1 MEATKP
7 IEVIKPGNEN
17 MQKINFIEQLIISCN
32 NKEYKIHFGM
42 NESSNKKE
50 IIIKVALNNANDL
63 FFFQNKFDINEFQ
76 NFSKI
81 FCMYENSK
89 EIISFLKSLKYEI
102 IDKKDSLIL
111 KFNVF
116 LPNGDCKSIELNLKK
131 KLLDQNIII
140 EYLLKEN
147 KVLKDEIS
155 ILKNNISN
163 NYNENISLREENKK
177 LWDEINKI
185 KEQIK
190 KINVDLPIE
199 ITFDS
204 KIINSLGEI
213 DFILDYIKQND
224 KEFSFEK
231 IVLLFRGSRDGDD
244 TQICHKLCD
253 RKKNVLIIIKTDTGY
268 IFGGYSKIG
277 FEANNY
283 QDEYKIDNNCFLFSK
298 NLKKIYPVIQN
309 KKVICNVNSSA
320 GLCFYGSLT
329 FRNKFMN
336 NYVSNICGGDFYN
349 YFSGL
354 QPDSKKINGGKVNYK
369 CQELKFFNYY
379 KNIKLKQNF
388 ENNRGFLLIRIS
400 KKVLGSN

>member
-32 NKEYKIHFGM
+32 NKEYKIHFGT

-50 IIIKVALNNANDL
+50 IIIKVTLNNANDL
-63 FFFQNKFDINEFQ
+63 FYFQNKFDINEFQ

-81 FCMYENSK
+81 FCMYENPK
-89 EIISFLKSLKYEI
+89 AIISFLKSLKYEI
-102 IDKKDSLIL
+102 IEKKDSLIL
-111 KFNVF
+111 KFNIF

-190 KINVDLPIE
+190 KINIELPVE
-199 ITFDS
+199 KTFDS

-224 KEFSFEK
+224 K
-231 IVLLFRGSRDGDD
+231 
-244 TQICHKLCD
+244 
-253 RKKNVLIIIKTDTGY
+253 
-268 IFGGYSKIG
+268 
-277 FEANNY
+277 
-283 QDEYKIDNNCFLFSK
+283 
-298 NLKKIYPVIQN
+298 
-309 KKVICNVNSSA
+309 
-320 GLCFYGSLT
+320 
-329 FRNKFMN
+329 
-336 NYVSNICGGDFYN
+336 
-349 YFSGL
+349 
-354 QPDSKKINGGKVNYK
+354 
-369 CQELKFFNYY
+369 
-379 KNIKLKQNF
+379 
-388 ENNRGFLLIRIS
+388 
-400 KKVLGSN
+400 